1 MLPATFLSNVA
12 GHYKKILL
20 VTCCQLLPWCK
31 APLRTSM
38 TQFVFL
44 WKTIQMSALQNLRFR
59 ESLIYLKTQEAYV
72 NQITFLK
79 YPDRVL

>member
-1 MLPATFLSNVA
+1 MLPATFFSNVA

-20 VTCCQLLPWCK
+20 VTLLPWCK

-59 ESLIYLKTQEAYV
+59 ESLIYLKTQEAYYGGQKILAV
-72 NQITFLK
+72 TFLTFK
-79 YPDRVL
+79 